1 MGSKYTVQHVG
12 KILDTLNSDGYS
24 RKSAVI
30 LTVLVLVTAVTFA
43 FLAWSGYRE
52 ARQGAVVNMFATGA
66 AIFVVLLSA
75 WLLHRQ
81 LRAAWLIARAARAD
95 LLAQNERLRIS
106 ESHLSDAMAMARL
119 AYWEYDIASKQLLCN
134 DSLYALLKTS
144 ADLIGSY
151 SVSVERFTAE
161 ILHRDDV
168 QSLMSGV
175 DACVTEGNR
184 QRVFVAEARMFC
196 GDGICRW
203 YVIHFRFVP
212 GIDGAPA
219 KICGGSA
226 DIDTEKRTRE
236 QLRLLANVFEH
247 SGEAIVVT
255 DAQNRIVSINE
266 SFTRLTGYSDAE
278 VRGQNPRILSAGRTS
293 HAEYEDMWSS
303 INAKGGWQGEI
314 WDKRKDGSCYP
325 KWLTI
330 STLHDEQG
338 RITHYIGSFTD
349 ISERKDAERQILHLA
364 HHDTLTGLAN
374 RFSLHQRL
382 DQAVAL
388 ARRDDRCLAVLF
400 IDLDRFKAIN
410 DSLGHPMGDRLLIEV
425 GQRLRAS
432 VRDSDVVARFGG
444 DEFVIVMTDI
454 ADGNVGQ
461 ISSLAGKILRHLS
474 KPYGIAGRELRST
487 PSIGIS
493 VFPNDG
499 ADVDTLL
506 KNADM
511 AMYHAKSLGRAN
523 FQFFA
528 PSMNEAAAERADLE
542 GALRRAIDDGQLL
555 LHYQPQVDASSGRT
569 VCLEALARWQ
579 HPQRGL
585 IPPNKFIPLAEE
597 SGLIEPLGRWVL
609 DAACRQLWWLNSQG
623 WTGVRMAVN
632 LSARQLKQDDLIPWI
647 EQLLA
652 VHGVRAADL
661 ELEITES
668 VAMEN
673 PEAMIGILRRLRELG
688 VTLAI
693 DDFGTGYS
701 SLAYLKLLPI
711 QRLKLD
717 RSFVSDIESDHNDAI
732 ICSAT
737 IALAHSLGLEVVA
750 EGVETE
756 AQYSFLRYLG
766 CDLIQGYYFSRPLA
780 ADVVEDFLK
789 QSSAEPKILD
799 AP

>member
-1 MGSKYTVQHVG
+1 MGSKYNVRCVG
-12 KILDTLNSDGYS
+12 KILDTLNSDGYG
-24 RKSAVI
+24 RKSAVV
-30 LTVLVLVTAVTFA
+30 LTVLVLATAATFA

-52 ARQGAVVNMFATGA
+52 ARQDAVVNMFATGA

-81 LRAAWLIARAARAD
+81 LRAAWRIARAARVD

-134 DSLYALLKTS
+134 DSLYALLKTT
-144 ADLIGSY
+144 ADRIGSY
-151 SVSVERFTAE
+151 TIGIERFTGE

-168 QSLMSGV
+168 QDLASSV
-175 DACVTEGNR
+175 AACVAEGDPK
-184 QRVFVAEARMFC
+184 RVFVAEARMFC

-203 YVIHFRFVP
+203 YVMHFRFVP
-212 GIDGAPA
+212 GIDGALD
-219 KICGGSA
+219 KVCGGSA

-255 DAQNRIVSINE
+255 DAQNRVVSINE
-266 SFTRLTGYSDAE
+266 AFARLTGYSELE

-293 HAEYEDMWSS
+293 RAEYEDMWSS
-303 INAKGGWQGEI
+303 INLKGGWQGEI

-330 STLHDEQG
+330 STLRDEQG
-338 RITHYIGSFTD
+338 RVTHYIGSFTD

-388 ARRDDRCLAVLF
+388 ARRDDRSLAVLF

-410 DSLGHPMGDRLLIEV
+410 DSLGHPMGDRLLVEV

-444 DEFVIVMTDI
+444 DEFVVVMTDI

-461 ISSLAGKILRHLS
+461 ISSLAGKILRRLS
-474 KPYGIAGRELRST
+474 RPYGIAGRELHST

-499 ADVDTLL
+499 ADVDALL
-506 KNADM
+506 KHADM

-555 LHYQPQVDASSGRT
+555 LHFQPQVDAVGGRT
-569 VCLEALARWQ
+569 VCLEALARWR

-609 DAACRQLWWLNSQG
+609 DAACRQLWWLNAQG
-623 WTGVRMAVN
+623 FTGVRMAVN
-632 LSARQLKQDDLIPWI
+632 LSARQLKQEDLIPWI

-668 VAMEN
+668 VAMED
-673 PEAMIGILRRLRELG
+673 PEAMIGTLRRLRELG

-717 RSFVSDIESDHNDAI
+717 RSFVRDIESDHNDAI

-780 ADVVEDFLK
+780 AEVLEDFLK
-789 QSSAEPKILD
+789 QSAEATKSSD
-799 AP
+799 AF

>member
-1 MGSKYTVQHVG
+1 M
-12 KILDTLNSDGYS
+12 
-24 RKSAVI
+24 
-30 LTVLVLVTAVTFA
+30 
-43 FLAWSGYRE
+43 
-52 ARQGAVVNMFATGA
+52 
-66 AIFVVLLSA
+66 
-75 WLLHRQ
+75 
-81 LRAAWLIARAARAD
+81 
-95 LLAQNERLRIS
+95 
-106 ESHLSDAMAMARL
+106 
-119 AYWEYDIASKQLLCN
+119 
-134 DSLYALLKTS
+134 
-144 ADLIGSY
+144 
-151 SVSVERFTAE
+151 
-161 ILHRDDV
+161 
-168 QSLMSGV
+168 
-175 DACVTEGNR
+175 
-184 QRVFVAEARMFC
+184 
-196 GDGICRW
+196 
-203 YVIHFRFVP
+203 
-212 GIDGAPA
+212 
-219 KICGGSA
+219 
-226 DIDTEKRTRE
+226 
-236 QLRLLANVFEH
+236 
-247 SGEAIVVT
+247 
-255 DAQNRIVSINE
+255 
-266 SFTRLTGYSDAE
+266 
-278 VRGQNPRILSAGRTS
+278 
-293 HAEYEDMWSS
+293 
-303 INAKGGWQGEI
+303 
-314 WDKRKDGSCYP
+314 
-325 KWLTI
+325 
-330 STLHDEQG
+330 HDEQG

-609 DAACRQLWWLNSQG
+609 DTACR
-623 WTGVRMAVN
+623 
-632 LSARQLKQDDLIPWI
+632 
-647 EQLLA
+647 
-652 VHGVRAADL
+652 
-661 ELEITES
+661 
-668 VAMEN
+668 
-673 PEAMIGILRRLRELG
+673 
-688 VTLAI
+688 
-693 DDFGTGYS
+693 S
-701 SLAYLKLLPI
+701 S
-711 QRLKLD
+711 
-717 RSFVSDIESDHNDAI
+717 
-732 ICSAT
+732 
-737 IALAHSLGLEVVA
+737 G
-750 EGVETE
+750 G
-756 AQYSFLRYLG
+756 
-766 CDLIQGYYFSRPLA
+766 
-780 ADVVEDFLK
+780 
-789 QSSAEPKILD
+789 
-799 AP
+799 

>member
-1 MGSKYTVQHVG
+1 
-12 KILDTLNSDGYS
+12 LDTLNSDGYS

-30 LTVLVLVTAVTFA
+30 LTVLVLVTAATFA

-52 ARQGAVVNMFATGA
+52 ARQGAVVNMIATGA

-144 ADLIGSY
+144 AERIGSY
-151 SVSVERFTAE
+151 SIDVERFTAE

-175 DACVTEGNR
+175 DACVTEGNP
-184 QRVFVAEARMFC
+184 QRVFVAEVRMFC

-203 YVIHFRFVP
+203 YAMHFRFVP

-219 KICGGSA
+219 KIHGGSA
-226 DIDTEKRTRE
+226 DIDVEKRTRE

-266 SFTRLTGYSDAE
+266 SFSRLTGYGGTE
-278 VRGQNPRILSAGRTS
+278 VHGRNPRILSAGRTS

-425 GQRLRAS
+425 SQRLRAS

-461 ISSLAGKILRHLS
+461 ISSLAGKILRRLS
-474 KPYGIAGRELRST
+474 KPYDIAGRELRST

-555 LHYQPQVDASSGRT
+555 LHFQPQVDASSGRI

-780 ADVVEDFLK
+780 AAVVEDFLK
-789 QSSAEPKILD
+789 QTLADSKISD
-799 AP
+799 AF